1 MRYGIAPAVSL
12 ACFFVAC
19 GGSGDGGSGGPGPG
33 TSLPPPPPPPSVNC
47 PLSDPRLS
55 TSCVRHGDSIT
66 ITGAG
71 FGTKPSAAPWLW
83 DDFEGG
89 AANQPLSTGG
99 WEHYWSASHPIYA
112 GGGYASAQAAH
123 TPMPRA
129 ADNFNTAG
137 RKGLNT
143 LEAYYSYRFRYDVV
157 DGSFATDGAFIK
169 LLRSN
174 ADPDFYR
181 SNPRFYTSLFP
192 AAGQVNA
199 GYSDAAAGIDQIQ
212 WANADMASGTWHRL
226 EVYYRYSNPAGTANG
241 ELHAWLNGQRFANYT
256 NVVTRSAASSARVI
270 DNFLLPFMADRLFNL
285 ALNVYV
291 DDVYVDRTQARVE
304 IGDASTWAQCTRR
317 EVQIPTAWSD
327 GRIGVRVHRGSF
339 APGERAYLYVIDAS
353 GNAGAGIPLEF
364 AP

>member
-1 MRYGIAPAVSL
+1 MCYRILPVVWMSWL
-12 ACFFVAC
+12 VVAC
-19 GGSGDGGSGGPGPG
+19 GGSSGDGSSAADPA
-33 TSLPPPPPPPSVNC
+33 SLPSTQGASC
-47 PLSDPRLS
+47 ALSDPRLS
-55 TSCVRHGDSIT
+55 NSCVRHGDLIT
-66 ITGAG
+66 VTGTG
-71 FGTKPSAAPWLW
+71 FGTKPSATPWLW

-99 WEHYWSASHPIYA
+99 WQHYSHASYPIYVA
-112 GGGYASAQAAH
+112 GGYASAQAAH

-137 RKGLNT
+137 RKGLDT
-143 LEAYYSYRFRYDVV
+143 LEAYYSYRFRYDIV

-199 GYSDAAAGIDQIQ
+199 GFSDTAAGIDEIH
-212 WANADMASGTWHRL
+212 WAHADMASGAWHRL
-226 EVYYRYSNPAGTANG
+226 EVYYRYSDPAGADNG
-241 ELHAWLNGQRFANYT
+241 QLYAWLNGQRFASYT
-256 NVVTRSAASSARVI
+256 NVVTRSASSSGRVI

-291 DDVYVDRTQARVE
+291 DDVYIDRTQARVE
-304 IGDASTWAQCTRR
+304 IGNAPTWAQCTRR

-327 GRIGVRVHRGSF
+327 SRITVSVHRGGF
-339 APGERAYLYVIDAS
+339 ASGERAYLYVIDAS
-353 GNAGAGIPLEF
+353 GNASAGIPLEF
-364 AP
+364 VP